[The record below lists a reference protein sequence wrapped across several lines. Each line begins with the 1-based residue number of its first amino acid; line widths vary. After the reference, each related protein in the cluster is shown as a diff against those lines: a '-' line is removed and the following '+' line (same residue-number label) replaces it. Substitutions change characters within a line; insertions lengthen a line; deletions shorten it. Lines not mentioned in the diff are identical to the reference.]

1 MKKHA
6 IVIAFGLMT
15 LAACL
20 SQQPAWR
27 TEHHDSF
34 IVPPN
39 AKNVEYTT
47 KTIQASQGPV
57 EQEELTYTVAEPY
70 PAPKFIDHLQK
81 DLQEKGWTP
90 DTQTGTN
97 LGVWEKPPLDRS
109 QPFECLWLM
118 PWRSS
123 KWESVSYWLQY
134 KSAQDPQLKILH
146 VHAYFGAA
154 STPPPQ
160 SPPAPATPD
169 ASRLRQRMYGLGFLS
184 LYLLVLA
191 GLVRLLT
198 LAKVRSAVFYAGD
211 GAWLTWTNLV
221 LMSPSFLF
229 LLSVG
234 GIIVAAVGPADG
246 NVARDAALTAAVME
260 WAFIAFC
267 AIAGLV
273 ASPIVLILTVSIL
286 YTQSI
291 PKNVKIGQAVLGLL
305 SLSFWVCTICF
316 SGPLIRW

>member
-1 MKKHA
+1 MNKHA
-6 IVIAFGLMT
+6 MLIALGLVT
-15 LAACL
+15 SAVCL
-20 SQQPAWR
+20 SQPKGWR
-27 TEHHDSF
+27 TEHHDAF
-34 IVPPN
+34 NVPPN
-39 AKNVEYTT
+39 AKNVEYTS
-47 KTIQASQGPV
+47 KTIQGVDGPRQ
-57 EQEELTYTVAEPY
+57 QEELTYTVAEPY

-81 DLQEKGWTP
+81 DLQQKEWTP
-90 DTQTGTN
+90 DTQTGSN
-97 LGVWEKPPLDRS
+97 WGVWEKPPLDRS
-109 QPFECLWLM
+109 RPFECLWLM
-118 PWRSS
+118 QWRSS
-123 KWESVSYWLQY
+123 KWEGVSYWLQY

-146 VHAYFGAA
+146 VHAYFSAA
-154 STPPPQ
+154 PTPRQP
-160 SPPAPATPD
+160 SPPPATPEV
-169 ASRLRQRMYGLGFLS
+169 SRLRQRMYGLGFLS
-184 LYLLVLA
+184 LYLLFLA

-198 LAKVRSAVFYAGD
+198 LRKVRSAVFYAGD

-234 GIIVAAVGPADG
+234 GIIVSAVGPADG

-267 AIAGLV
+267 AVAGLV

-291 PKNVKIGQAVLGLL
+291 PKNVKIGHAVLGLL